1 MISPKI
7 KNRLAKSTHV
17 VMRPVHLRLSEEVIK
32 HLEETAAEQ
41 GFKAIQGLIRLYIR
55 QGLDR
60 DNANYSLSQDLIF
73 IEKLK
78 RKGVSQRIIEEA
90 LLDTNNVCDTQ
101 KKSELGDA

>member
-7 KNRLAKSTHV
+7 KNRLTKQPYVA
-17 VMRPVHLRLSEEVIK
+17 MRPIHLRLSEEVIA
-32 HLEETAAEQ
+32 HLEETAQEH

-60 DNANYSLSQDLIF
+60 DNANYSLAKDTLF

-78 RKGVSQRIIEEA
+78 RKGVSQKIIEEA
-90 LLDTNNVCDTQ
+90 LLDTNNTCDLDEPNQT
-101 KKSELGDA
+101 

>member
-7 KNRLAKSTHV
+7 KNRLSKQPHIT
-17 VMRPVHLRLSEEVIK
+17 MRPIHLRLSEEVIG
-32 HLEETAAEQ
+32 HLEETAEEH

-60 DNANYSLSQDLIF
+60 DNVNYNLAEDILF

-78 RKGVSQRIIEEA
+78 RKGVSQKIIDEA
-90 LLDTNNVCDTQ
+90 LLDTNNTCDLDEAGRTY
-101 KKSELGDA
+101 